1 MDIRKFKR
9 AVTAILLGITAL
21 FVFNLFYLKG
31 LADALHDEAA
41 RVVMACIESA
51 DSKELQLRL
60 QKRRADPSV
69 KHSAILIEKK
79 KDNDSI
85 VTMRNASIGE
95 KRTTVVTVVPAESPY
110 IELEQLA
117 REVRTSIHQQLDAS
131 YPVDL
136 QALDSLIDAEL
147 RVRGMALRVFR
158 TEIVDERTGH
168 VLQASFPHSMKRPTF
183 KHVAVYSFNP
193 ERHYVYRVFL
203 PSLTGVIV
211 RQMAGILFSTL
222 LLMVLLALSFR
233 FLIRTVM
240 QQRTLEE
247 MKDDLT
253 NNMTHELKT
262 PIAAAYS
269 AVDALL
275 NYRQGEDP
283 SKRAQYLQLCLDQLS
298 HLSGLVEQILDI
310 SLERRRKQELH
321 REPVSIRAL
330 FERLTRLYS
339 LRAGRPVHFLTEVAP
354 SDLSLQAD
362 PELLSQAVGNLI
374 DNAIK
379 YSPGE
384 PEITLWAGCEGAFYA
399 VMVSDRGCGIPSA
412 SVGRIFDKFYRVP
425 AGDRHDVKGYG
436 LGLYH
441 VRQIVERHGGRITV
455 SPRPRGGSI
464 FKIQIPK

>member
-60 QKRRADPSV
+60 QKRRASPNG

-147 RVRGMALRVFR
+147 RVRGMALRVLR
-158 TEIVDERTGH
+158 AEIVDERTGH

-203 PSLTGVIV
+203 PS
-211 RQMAGILFSTL
+211 L

-298 HLSGLVEQILDI
+298 HLSGLVEQILDM

-339 LRAGRPVHFLTEVAP
+339 LRAGRPVHFMTEVAP
-354 SDLSLQAD
+354 PDLSLQAD
-362 PELLSQAVGNLI
+362 PELLSQAIGNLI

-399 VMVSDRGCGIPSA
+399 VTVSDRGCGIPSA

>member
-136 QALDSLIDAEL
+136 QTLDSLIDAEL
-147 RVRGMALRVFR
+147 RVRGMALRVLR
-158 TEIVDERTGH
+158 AEIVDQKAGH
-168 VLQASFPHSMKRPTF
+168 VLQATSPGDMKRPTF
-183 KHVAVYSFNP
+183 RHVATYSFNP
-193 ERHYVYRVFL
+193 ERHYAYRVFF

-211 RQMAGILFSTL
+211 RQMAGILFSTF

-283 SKRAQYLQLCLDQLS
+283 SKRAQYLQLCLDQLA
-298 HLSGLVEQILDI
+298 HLSGLVEQILNM
-310 SLERRRKQELH
+310 SLERRHDEDLH
-321 REPVSIRAL
+321 R
-330 FERLTRLYS
+330 
-339 LRAGRPVHFLTEVAP
+339 
-354 SDLSLQAD
+354 
-362 PELLSQAVGNLI
+362 
-374 DNAIK
+374 
-379 YSPGE
+379 
-384 PEITLWAGCEGAFYA
+384 
-399 VMVSDRGCGIPSA
+399 
-412 SVGRIFDKFYRVP
+412 
-425 AGDRHDVKGYG
+425 
-436 LGLYH
+436 
-441 VRQIVERHGGRITV
+441 
-455 SPRPRGGSI
+455 
-464 FKIQIPK
+464 

>member
-41 RVVMACIESA
+41 RVVMACVESA

-60 QKRRADPSV
+60 QKRRADPSA

-95 KRTTVVTVVPAESPY
+95 RHTTVVTVVPAESPY

-147 RVRGMALRVFR
+147 RVRGMALRVLR
-158 TEIVDERTGH
+158 AEIVDQKAGH
-168 VLQASFPHSMKRPTF
+168 VLQATSPGDMKRPTF
-183 KHVAVYSFNP
+183 RHVATYSFNP
-193 ERHYVYRVFL
+193 ERHYAYRVFF

-211 RQMAGILFSTL
+211 RQMAGILFSTF

-233 FLIRTVM
+233 FLIRT
-240 QQRTLEE
+240 E
-247 MKDDLT
+247 MKDDFT

-262 PIAAAYS
+262 PIAAVYS

-283 SKRAQYLQLCLDQLS
+283 SKRAQYLQLCLDQLT
-298 HLSGLVEQILDI
+298 HLSGLVEQILNM
-310 SLERRRKQELH
+310 SLERRRDQDLH
-321 REPVSIRAL
+321 RESVPIRAL
-330 FERLTRLYS
+330 LERLIRLYS
-339 LRAGRPVHFLTEVAP
+339 LRAGRSVRFRTEVAP
-354 SDLSLQAD
+354 DDLTFQAD
-362 PELLSQAVGNLI
+362 PEQLGHAIGNLI

-379 YSPGE
+379 YSSGE
-384 PEITLWAGCEGAFYA
+384 PEITLWAGCEGAFY
-399 VMVSDRGCGIPSA
+399 VVTVSDRGCGIPST

-425 AGDRHDVKGYG
+425 AGDLHNVKGYG

-464 FKIQIPK
+464 FKIEIPR